1 MTFHVV
7 FDFVSNKEEING
19 VKYNIK
25 SIWGVTKISTPSYV
39 ARVLDISPAGF
50 FGKTV

>member
-7 FDFVSNKEEING
+7 FDFVSNKKEING

-25 SIWGVTKISTPSYV
+25 SIRGVTKISTPSHV
-39 ARVLDISPAGF
+39 AGVLDISPAGF

>member
-7 FDFVSNKEEING
+7 FDFVSNKKEING

-25 SIWGVTKISTPSYV
+25 SIWGSRKYQPPSHV
-39 ARVLDISPAGF
+39 AGVLDISPAGF